1 MLYRKV
7 GVVFF
12 VLVLILGLTGCS
24 ESIENRQKKVG
35 DAVESILSSFDVT
48 YQMDINSNEQNN
60 YVTEKG
66 RKTYYY
72 FNVYIDIDAAASN
85 EEIFNIIKAVDAAS
99 VSCTSIY
106 RFYKFN
112 GESYYI
118 QDEHILICG
127 HNYDVAYT
135 PIAQKCG
142 EGLSYSEEQAICN
155 WIESK
160 YNLYDLYNGEY
171 AGDKYSTEIFELA
184 SQVFNVPVADLETIW
199 MNRYIG

>member
-24 ESIENRQKKVG
+24 KSIEDRQKKVEN
-35 DAVESILSSFDVT
+35 AVESILSSFDVT
-48 YQMDINSNEQNN
+48 YEMEIYSNEQNN

-85 EEIFNIIKAVDAAS
+85 EEIFNIIKAVDTAS
-99 VSCTSIY
+99 VSYTSIY

-112 GESYYI
+112 GEFYYI

-160 YNLYDLYNGEY
+160 YNLYDLYDGKY

-184 SQVFNVPVADLETIW
+184 SHVFNVPVADLEIIW
-199 MNRYIG
+199 MNRYMG